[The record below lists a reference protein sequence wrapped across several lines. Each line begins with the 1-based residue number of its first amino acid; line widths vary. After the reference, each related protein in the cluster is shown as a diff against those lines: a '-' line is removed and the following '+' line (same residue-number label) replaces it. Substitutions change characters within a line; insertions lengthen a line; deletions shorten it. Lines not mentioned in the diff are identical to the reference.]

1 MWRVGEVWNV
11 EWRVHVEWGVGE
23 VQCVWGEEDLVRSV
37 EWEVGE
43 GSVGGSGGG
52 AVWGVRRTS

>member
-1 MWRVGEVWNV
+1 M
-11 EWRVHVEWGVGE
+11 EWGVGE

-52 AVWGVRRTS
+52 AVWGVRRT